1 MKKRNLVVTLAL
13 VIALFLCACG
23 SANAGNSLVGKWT
36 GNVDLTNQIVQNM
49 VAANASIEKYAKF
62 ENLQFTFIFEFTED
76 ELSMHL
82 DEAST
87 QQFLENVKT
96 GVANTID
103 AMVAGVAAENDMTVE
118 DVYAGMGVTR
128 DAYIQSVVEAMQLEE
143 MVKSIAESL
152 MLNGKY
158 EADGE
163 TILVLYE
170 DNTYEEMK
178 YKLGMEDLT
187 ITVSDGT
194 NDYQIP
200 CTKAK

>member
-1 MKKRNLVVTLAL
+1 MKKRNLF
-13 VIALFLCACG
+13 IALIMAMVFLFTACG
-23 SANAGNSLVGKWT
+23 TGNAGDSLVGKWT
-36 GNVDLTNQIVQNM
+36 GTVDLTDQIVQNM
-49 VAANASIEKYAKF
+49 VAENASIEKYAKF
-62 ENLQFTFIFEFTED
+62 ENLQFAFIFEFTQD

-82 DEAST
+82 DENST
-87 QQFLENVKT
+87 KQFLTNVQT
-96 GVANTID
+96 GVANTVD
-103 AMVAGVAAENDMTVE
+103 AMVAGVAAENEVTEE

-128 DAYIQSVVEAMQLEE
+128 DAYIQSVVEAMQLET

-152 MLNGKY
+152 MLSGKY

-178 YKLGMEDLT
+178 YKLGIEDLT

-194 NDYQIP
+194 NEYQIS
-200 CTKAK
+200 CTKTK